1 MGKYALQRSPFHRE
15 HTLVITPDV
24 IEYDSGQSMQTFPKS
39 EIVDIRHGTEVI
51 SWGGA
56 SIGRAFRID
65 IKCAN
70 NSTLS
75 VVFNSYLSLK
85 PEYTRMYF
93 KILRNLWDYYLR
105 DLAEQKR
112 ARFLAGET
120 LIFGKVKVT
129 RQGIEVSG
137 FNILWSEVVL
147 LEERSFFV
155 LSDSHRAE
163 QSIRIPFNEWGA
175 EVLCTLVST
184 ILKQSDGTEA
194 NVVETPA
201 RVRRLA

>member
-1 MGKYALQRSPFHRE
+1 
-15 HTLVITPDV
+15 
-24 IEYDSGQSMQTFPKS
+24 MQTFPKS

-93 KILRNLWDYYLR
+93 KILRNLWDYYFATWPNR
-105 DLAEQKR
+105 NAR
-112 ARFLAGET
+112 AF
-120 LIFGKVKVT
+120 
-129 RQGIEVSG
+129 S
-137 FNILWSEVVL
+137 
-147 LEERSFFV
+147 
-155 LSDSHRAE
+155 
-163 QSIRIPFNEWGA
+163 
-175 EVLCTLVST
+175 
-184 ILKQSDGTEA
+184 
-194 NVVETPA
+194 PA
-201 RVRRLA
+201 KHLYSAR